1 MSDSPHPIGS
11 SHGIPGITET
21 SRRPAVSEKPSRFDT
36 LLQQKLIVSQHAQDR
51 MQTRDIHLSARDAN
65 QLSQAIDEVNKKG
78 SRQAA
83 IIMGSHI
90 FIVAPPSRTIITSLE
105 SPENGMKVITQVDA
119 VVYVSRTS
127 DIANSARHLNLE
139 EASSTRQTAS
149 TPTPL
154 HWSLLSM
161 PNAEE

>member
-1 MSDSPHPIGS
+1 MSDYSHAISPSQGHPAITNS
-11 SHGIPGITET
+11 SSTCSSISTQR
-21 SRRPAVSEKPSRFDT
+21 SQFDS
-36 LLQQKLIVSQHAQDR
+36 LLQEKLVFSQHALER
-51 MQTRDIHLSARDAN
+51 MQTRGIHLSHADAT
-65 QLSQAIDEVNKKG
+65 QLSEAMDEVHKKG

-83 IIMGSHI
+83 IIMGSDI
-90 FIVAPPSRTIITSLE
+90 FIVAPNTRTVITSFE

-127 DIANSARHLNLE
+127 NKPMSLE

-149 TPTPL
+149 TPTLP

-161 PNAEE
+161 PTEGD